1 MSDPLRNLFD
11 KSKPLFEGK
20 GRFARFFPL
29 FDVFENLFYSS
40 ERKTSGLTHVRDGSD
55 IQRVMVVVWL
65 ATFPT
70 MFFGMY
76 NIGYQA
82 LAALE
87 AINLAGAEHIKD
99 WHWPLVQLFSGL
111 DPNSI
116 LDCIA
121 YGAIYFIPIY
131 LVTFFVGIAWEMV
144 FAVVRQHEISEGA
157 FVTTVLF
164 ALSCPPDAPLWQVAL
179 GISVGLVIGKEIFG
193 GTGKNFLN
201 PALTGRAFLYFAYP
215 ASWSGDM
222 SWVAVDGYT
231 AATMLGSSAQDGYA
245 NMPDAFTWS
254 NAFFGLVP
262 GSIGETSTVAI
273 LVGLAILLF
282 TKIASYRIVGGVIL
296 GTIVTSYLFNL
307 IGSDTNPMFQ
317 MPFWWHM
324 VMGGYAFG
332 LVFMAT
338 EPVSGSHTNTGRW
351 IYGFVIGFMVI
362 MIRVLNPAY
371 PEGMMLAIL
380 FGNLLSPLIDHFVVS
395 RNISY
400 RVKVLNA
407 K

>member
-215 ASWSGDM
+215 ASWSGDR

-231 AATMLGSSAQDGYA
+231 AATMLGISAQDGYA

>member
-82 LAALE
+82 LTALE

-231 AATMLGSSAQDGYA
+231 AATMLGISAQDGYA

-273 LVGLAILLF
+273 LVGLTILLF

>member
-1 MSDPLRNLFD
+1 
-11 KSKPLFEGK
+11 
-20 GRFARFFPL
+20 
-29 FDVFENLFYSS
+29 
-40 ERKTSGLTHVRDGSD
+40 
-55 IQRVMVVVWL
+55 
-65 ATFPT
+65 

-231 AATMLGSSAQDGYA
+231 AATMLGISAQDGYA

>member
-87 AINLAGAEHIKD
+87 AINLAGADHIKD

-231 AATMLGSSAQDGYA
+231 AATMLGISAQDGYA

>member
-82 LAALE
+82 LSALE
-87 AINLAGAEHIKD
+87 AINLAGAEHVKD

-131 LVTFFVGIAWEMV
+131 LVTFFVGIAWEMI

-231 AATMLGSSAQDGYA
+231 AATMLGISAQDGYA
-245 NMPDAFTWS
+245 NMPDTFTWS

-273 LVGLAILLF
+273 LMGLAILLI
-282 TKIASYRIVGGVIL
+282 TKIASYRIVGGIIL
-296 GTIVTSYLFNL
+296 GTIATTYIFNL

-338 EPVSGSHTNTGRW
+338 EPVSGSHTNAGRW

-395 RNISY
+395 RNISH
-400 RVKVLNA
+400 RSRVLNA

>member
-40 ERKTSGLTHVRDGSD
+40 ERRTSGLTHVRDGSD

-87 AINLAGAEHIKD
+87 AINLAGAEHVKD

-131 LVTFFVGIAWEMV
+131 LVTFFVGIAWEMI

-231 AATMLGSSAQDGYA
+231 AATMLGISAQDGYA

-273 LVGLAILLF
+273 LIGLAILLF

>member
-99 WHWPLVQLFSGL
+99 WHWPLVKLFSGL

-231 AATMLGSSAQDGYA
+231 AATMLGISAQDGYA

>member
-82 LAALE
+82 LTALE

-231 AATMLGSSAQDGYA
+231 AATMLGISAQDGYA
-245 NMPDAFTWS
+245 NMPADFTWS

>member
-111 DPNSI
+111 DPISI

-231 AATMLGSSAQDGYA
+231 AATMLGISAQDGYA

>member
-82 LAALE
+82 LSALE
-87 AINLAGAEHIKD
+87 AINLAGAEHLKD

-131 LVTFFVGIAWEMV
+131 LVTFFVGIAWEMI

-231 AATMLGSSAQDGYA
+231 AATMLGISAQDGYT
-245 NMPDAFTWS
+245 NMPDTFTWS

-273 LVGLAILLF
+273 LMGLAILLI
-282 TKIASYRIVGGVIL
+282 TKIASYRIVGGIIL
-296 GTIVTSYLFNL
+296 GTIATTYLFNL

-338 EPVSGSHTNTGRW
+338 EPVSGSHTNAGRW

-395 RNISY
+395 RNISH
-400 RVKVLNA
+400 RSRVLNV

>member
-231 AATMLGSSAQDGYA
+231 AATMLGISAQDGYA

-273 LVGLAILLF
+273 LLGLAILLF

>member
-20 GRFARFFPL
+20 GKFARFFPL

-82 LAALE
+82 LSALE
-87 AINLAGAEHIKD
+87 TINLAGGEHLKD

-116 LDCIA
+116 LDCIS

-131 LVTFFVGIAWEMV
+131 LVTFFVGIAWEMI

-231 AATMLGSSAQDGYA
+231 AATMLGISAQDGYA
-245 NMPDAFTWS
+245 SMPDAYTWS

-262 GSIGETSTVAI
+262 GSIGETSTIAI
-273 LVGLAILLF
+273 LLGLAILLV

-296 GTIVTSYLFNL
+296 GTVVTSYFFNL
-307 IGSDTNPMFQ
+307 VGSDTNPMFQ

-338 EPVSGSHTNTGRW
+338 EPVSGSHTNAGRW

-400 RVKVLNA
+400 RNKVLNA

>member
-87 AINLAGAEHIKD
+87 AINFSGAEHIKD

-231 AATMLGSSAQDGYA
+231 AATMLGISAQDGYA

>member
-231 AATMLGSSAQDGYA
+231 AATMLGISAQDGYA

-307 IGSDTNPMFQ
+307 IGSETNPMFQ

>member
-20 GRFARFFPL
+20 GKFARFFPL

-231 AATMLGSSAQDGYA
+231 AATMLGISAQDGYA

>member
-87 AINLAGAEHIKD
+87 AINLSGAEHIKD

-231 AATMLGSSAQDGYA
+231 AATMLGISAQDGYA

>member
-111 DPNSI
+111 DPNSV

-231 AATMLGSSAQDGYA
+231 AATMLGISAQDGYA
-245 NMPDAFTWS
+245 NMPADFTWS

-296 GTIVTSYLFNL
+296 GTVVTSYLFNL

>member
-1 MSDPLRNLFD
+1 MGDPLRNLFD

-87 AINLAGAEHIKD
+87 AINLSGAEHIKD

-231 AATMLGSSAQDGYA
+231 AATMLGISAQDGYA

-273 LVGLAILLF
+273 LLGLAILLF

>member
-82 LAALE
+82 LSALE
-87 AINLAGAEHIKD
+87 AINLAGAEHVKD

-131 LVTFFVGIAWEMV
+131 LVTFFVGIAWEMI

-231 AATMLGSSAQDGYA
+231 AATMLGISAQDGYA
-245 NMPDAFTWS
+245 NMPDTFTWS

-273 LVGLAILLF
+273 LMGLAILLI
-282 TKIASYRIVGGVIL
+282 TKIASYRIVGGIIL
-296 GTIVTSYLFNL
+296 GTIATTYLFNL

-395 RNISY
+395 RNISH
-400 RVKVLNA
+400 RSRVLNA

>member
-201 PALTGRAFLYFAYP
+201 PALTGRAFLYFAYA

-231 AATMLGSSAQDGYA
+231 AATMLGISAQDGYA

>member
-76 NIGYQA
+76 NNGYQA
-82 LAALE
+82 IAALE

-231 AATMLGSSAQDGYA
+231 AATMLGISAQDGYA

>member
-231 AATMLGSSAQDGYA
+231 AATMLGISAQDGYA

-296 GTIVTSYLFNL
+296 GTIVTSYLFNI

>member
-70 MFFGMY
+70 MFFGIY

-231 AATMLGSSAQDGYA
+231 AATMLGISAQDGYA

>member
-87 AINLAGAEHIKD
+87 AINLAGAEHVKD

-131 LVTFFVGIAWEMV
+131 LVTFFVGIAWEMI

-231 AATMLGSSAQDGYA
+231 AATMLGISAQDGYA

-273 LVGLAILLF
+273 LIGLAILLF

>member
-231 AATMLGSSAQDGYA
+231 AATMLGISAQDGYA

-332 LVFMAT
+332 VVFMAT

>member
-111 DPNSI
+111 DPNSV

-231 AATMLGSSAQDGYA
+231 AATMLGISAQDGYA
-245 NMPDAFTWS
+245 NMPADFTWS

-400 RVKVLNA
+400 GVKVLNA

>member
-40 ERKTSGLTHVRDGSD
+40 ERRTSGLTHVRDGSD

-87 AINLAGAEHIKD
+87 AINLAGAEHVKD

-131 LVTFFVGIAWEMV
+131 LVTFFVGIAWEMI

-164 ALSCPPDAPLWQVAL
+164 ALSCPPDAPLWQGAL
-179 GISVGLVIGKEIFG
+179 GIRVGLVIGKEIFG

-231 AATMLGSSAQDGYA
+231 AATMLGISAQDGYA

-273 LVGLAILLF
+273 LIGLAILLF